1 MREHNH
7 WEISEDVQGIKAIR
21 PKEKEIIIKKRTY
34 ALSPK
39 HSHLYIKISKKREK
53 KKKILAPL
61 FNFDILDVEATQKT
75 LSAVIASSIPKCLNP
90 GVVMQHTYQG
100 HQV

>member
-1 MREHNH
+1 MPCPPNTHTFTLKFQRK
-7 WEISEDVQGIKAIR
+7 GK
-21 PKEKEIIIKKRTY
+21 
-34 ALSPK
+34 
-39 HSHLYIKISKKREK
+39 K